1 MTLTHCSACGTALS
15 DKLAACPH
23 CHAPIV
29 PPPAR
34 RRGLAELFGLF
45 RRDRRL
51 MSTDAEAR
59 KTELGCFTM
68 ISLSVLVAIAIAAA
82 ILFL

>member
-1 MTLTHCSACGTALS
+1 MTLTHCSACGAALS

-34 RRGLAELFGLF
+34 RRGLGDVFGLS

-59 KTELGCFTM
+59 ETELGCFTM
-68 ISLSVLVAIAIAAA
+68 ISLSVLLAIAVAAA
-82 ILFL
+82 LLFL